1 MVINFLERIYINSP
15 AHTVDQRRV
24 VKFLR
29 GIRQLP
35 PKSRVV
41 EIGCGRGVGMQL
53 ILEEFA
59 PERAEALDVDPRMI
73 RLAERRLGGRAAGRV
88 NCRLADAQ
96 ALPQADGSVDAVFD
110 FGVLHHLE
118 DWHRGLA
125 EVVRILKK
133 GGHFYIEEYFPH
145 LYANALFG
153 RLLVHPRE
161 DRFENAE
168 FHAALAA
175 SGLRMIEGARESPSR
190 LLGVAVKEG

>member
-1 MVINFLERIYINSP
+1 MVINFLERLYINSP

-29 GIRQLP
+29 EIKPLP
-35 PKSRVV
+35 NKSQVV

-53 ILEEFA
+53 ILEAFS

-73 RLAERRLGGRAAGRV
+73 RLAERRLGARAAGRV
-88 NCRLADAQ
+88 TCRLSDAQ
-96 ALPQADGSVDAVFD
+96 NLPHADGSVDAVFD

-118 DWHRGLA
+118 DWRRGLS
-125 EVVRILKK
+125 EVARILK
-133 GGHFYIEEYFPH
+133 GGGLFYIEEYFPH

-168 FHAALAA
+168 FHTALTSA
-175 SGLRMIEGARESPSR
+175 GFRMLSGARESASR